1 MMMYGQ
7 MPLPKKSL
15 GFFRHLRPTLMYMYG
30 FAHDFGAIVPK
41 KRADMVGVYYI
52 YVHVWCCT

>member
-15 GFFRHLRPTLMYMYG
+15 GFFRHLRPTLIDNCQFYVKIK
-30 FAHDFGAIVPK
+30 FFVD
-41 KRADMVGVYYI
+41 DMQ
-52 YVHVWCCT
+52 